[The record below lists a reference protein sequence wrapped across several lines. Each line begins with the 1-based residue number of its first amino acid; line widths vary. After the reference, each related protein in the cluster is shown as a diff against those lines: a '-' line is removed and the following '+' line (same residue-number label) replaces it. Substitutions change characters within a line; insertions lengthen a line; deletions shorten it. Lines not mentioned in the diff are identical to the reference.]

1 MDRDGEPGPGAP
13 VGPDPERL
21 SALLAATGDAF
32 FAVRTRPDVAMEFI
46 TPSIVDL
53 VGWTPEDHYADPDLI
68 FRLLREDFHQ
78 VVLEV
83 FGGPPGTEFELE
95 LCWTHR
101 DGREVWSL
109 HRGVVREREDGSVV
123 VEGSGRDIT
132 ALHETRVALEAAEA
146 QFRLLAENSS
156 DIVYLLHPDGV
167 VEWISPSVTRI
178 LGWPRDAIV
187 GQRPWQLVHPDDV
200 ERARASMARALDGA
214 RDTEPLELRL
224 MSGAGGYHWM
234 SAASSLATVGD
245 GHRFVVTMRDVTEQ
259 VEARRALAESEARY
273 RFLVEEGRDVVVIY
287 NPDWTVRWVS
297 SSVDRLFD
305 LDGRIGADVR
315 PELHPDDSARM
326 GEMRAGIDRGD
337 DTVRLRARLRAGTG
351 PWVWTESVA
360 RPVRQADGALAAVHV
375 VTRNVHDQML
385 AERRLAESER
395 RFRLAMLES
404 AHGMAIVG
412 LDHRFLEVNPAM
424 CRILG
429 RDEAWLLEHTVDD
442 VMHPDDVE
450 AGNAARGALLD
461 GERDHITVER
471 RFVRGDGG
479 TIWGQHAIGLLRDEQ
494 GEPLSFVSQ
503 LQDISRMRRAMQ
515 TLEYQA
521 SHDAL
526 TGLLNRS
533 QLTDRLDERL
543 AAAAGTGGRP
553 AVLFCDVDRLKGVND
568 ELGHA
573 AGDALLRAISQRL
586 TSAVRASDLV
596 ARMGGDE
603 FVVLLDDVRDE
614 QEAVAIAESI
624 RRAVAGHVPFDGGEV
639 EATMSIG
646 VLLAT
651 VGADVDSV
659 LRDADAALYT
669 AKQGGRDRVAVFP
682 TGARPHGTDV

>member
-1 MDRDGEPGPGAP
+1 VTTTDRDGVPGTGGS

-32 FAVRTRPDVAMEFI
+32 FAVRTRPDVAVEFI

-53 VGWTPEDHYADPDLI
+53 VGWTPEEHYADPDLI
-68 FRLLREDFHQ
+68 FRMLREDFHP
-78 VVLEV
+78 VMLEV
-83 FGGPPGTEFELE
+83 FGGDPGAEFELE

-132 ALHETRVALEAAEA
+132 ALHETRTRLEAAEA
-146 QFRLLAENSS
+146 RFRLLAEHSS
-156 DIVYLLHPDGV
+156 DIVYLLHPEGV
-167 VEWISPSVTRI
+167 VEWISPSVARL
-178 LGWPRDAIV
+178 LGWPPDSIV
-187 GQRPWQLVHPDDV
+187 GRRPWQLVHPDDV
-200 ERARASMARALDGA
+200 ERARASMAQALATGHGQD
-214 RDTEPLELRL
+214 PLELRL
-224 MSGAGGYHWM
+224 MTSTGGYRWM
-234 SAASSLATVGD
+234 SATSSLAPVGD
-245 GHRFVVTMRDVTEQ
+245 GHRFVVTMRDVTDQ
-259 VEARRALAESEARY
+259 VEARRSLAESEARY

-297 SSVDRLFD
+297 ASVDRLFD
-305 LDGRIGADVR
+305 LDGSLGADVR
-315 PELHPDDSARM
+315 PDLHPDDLGQM

-337 DTVRLRARLRAGTG
+337 ATVRVRARLRVGDG

-360 RPVRQADGALAAVHV
+360 RPVRQPDGGLAAVHV
-375 VTRNVHDQML
+375 VTRNVHDQVL
-385 AERRLAESER
+385 AEQRLAESER

-404 AHGMAIVG
+404 AHGMAIVD

-442 VMHPDDVE
+442 VLHPDDVA
-450 AGNAARGALLD
+450 AGRAAREALLAGD
-461 GERDHITVER
+461 RDHITVER

-479 TIWGQHAIGLLRDEQ
+479 IIWGQHALGLLRDEQ

-533 QLTDRLDERL
+533 QLTERLGDRLS
-543 AAAAGTGGRP
+543 AAAQTGGRP
-553 AVLFCDVDRLKGVND
+553 AVLFCDVDRLKSVND

-586 TSAVRASDLV
+586 TSAVRATDLV

-614 QEAVAIAESI
+614 DEAVAIAESI
-624 RRAVAGHVPFDGGEV
+624 RRAVAGQVAFDGGAV

-646 VLLAT
+646 VLLAD

-659 LRDADAALYT
+659 LRDADAALYS
-669 AKQGGRDRVAVFP
+669 AKESGRDQVAVFP
-682 TGARPHGTDV
+682 SGRSAT